1 MALPAVGCSPT
12 PHLTELG
19 TANLS
24 PGSGA
29 GPGRRGIDEPVSDR
43 KKIPPETQA
52 RILAES
58 RRRCAVCFGLNGD
71 LSRKR
76 GQLAH
81 LGKDASKTS
90 VSDLIFLCFD
100 HHDEF
105 DSTTRQSKNLTRE
118 EIEHYRDELIA
129 ELERRWSAEVLDR
142 PDVDGPPFSINMPIT
157 GGPGGPGGIFGSGG
171 GGGAG
176 IGGGGQGGGAGIRNG
191 GQGGRDL

>member
-1 MALPAVGCSPT
+1 MGRVPQAGIQAPT
-12 PHLTELG
+12 TDLIISDESR
-19 TANLS
+19 AWD
-24 PGSGA
+24 
-29 GPGRRGIDEPVSDR
+29 GIDGLVSDR

-71 LSRKR
+71 LRRKK

-81 LGKDASKTS
+81 LGKDPSKTS
-90 VSDLIFLCFD
+90 ESDLVFLCFD

-129 ELERRWSAEVLDR
+129 ELERRWSAEFLDR
-142 PDVDGPPFSINMPIT
+142 PNVDGPQFSINMPIT

-176 IGGGGQGGGAGIRNG
+176 IGGGGHGGGTGIDNG
-191 GQGGRDL
+191 